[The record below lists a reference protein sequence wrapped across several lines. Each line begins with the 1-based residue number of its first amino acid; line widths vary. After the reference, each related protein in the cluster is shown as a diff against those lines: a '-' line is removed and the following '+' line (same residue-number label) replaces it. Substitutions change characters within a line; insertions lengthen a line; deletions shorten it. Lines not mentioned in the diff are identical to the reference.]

1 MLCLSLVIKKGINI
15 VMKDYL
21 IFAIFMFLIKNKK
34 TTALKIAHEYE
45 ISTRSVYRYID
56 ALSLLGVPVITKLG
70 KGGGIEVVGDFYLE
84 NLALPKKDKQVLFE
98 YINRTDVPENI
109 KKILNKILY

>member
-1 MLCLSLVIKKGINI
+1 
-15 VMKDYL
+15 MKDYL
-21 IFAIFMFLIKNKK
+21 IFAIFMYLVKNKK
-34 TTALKIAHEYE
+34 TTALKIAQEFE

-70 KGGGIEVVGDFYLE
+70 KGGGIELIGEFYLE

-98 YINRTDVPENI
+98 YVNRTDVPENI
-109 KKILNKILY
+109 KQILNKIIF